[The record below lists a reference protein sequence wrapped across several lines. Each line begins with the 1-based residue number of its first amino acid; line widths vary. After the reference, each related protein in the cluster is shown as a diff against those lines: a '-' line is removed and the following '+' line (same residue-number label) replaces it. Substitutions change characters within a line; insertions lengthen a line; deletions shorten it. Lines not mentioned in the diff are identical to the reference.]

1 MATHLGRLSGPL
13 AIDCL
18 KSLNQRSAQSD
29 HRIEIAGRVWGD
41 SIQLSGTIEERAR
54 WQRDEI
60 AALGHH
66 PETRHT
72 AVPLWLDDD
81 PTIDGWHKLTE
92 TRVAGERDQ
101 SGWIVWDAALDEVG
115 NRSLA
120 QQITTVVPTGVRE
133 NFRPQRDPNGLYCLL
148 FGSDIEC
155 RQPSW
160 RGSMV
165 AIPPEAH
172 TATGSTD
179 VLGITDEWTRQSPA
193 GPVRCF
199 GGWPT
204 GDHTHLRWWC
214 PPQSAYGAAAEIWTG
229 GPREPWE
236 IDRSQGGHLRVAHHI
251 PEADHSR
258 PWEIYNGIVGIQRSN
273 GSTYRVRW
281 YNGSNW
287 STVRTIR
294 ILVDGQPL
302 PDARTLTIERNDLD
316 GHAVVL
322 RETFDHRPS
331 GATRYPVELHWSLY
345 RGQRGPG
352 LLVVTPA
359 ATLRAVETPGDATA
373 AYASSTLFS
382 AVDTSAAPKHL
393 ITTTTQSTHTGQGWR
408 HTASRSWWSIQMSLS
423 GAARET
429 PQDLENEWIS
439 SLLAQSRTFRT

>member
-1 MATHLGRLSGPL
+1 M
-13 AIDCL
+13 
-18 KSLNQRSAQSD
+18 
-29 HRIEIAGRVWGD
+29 
-41 SIQLSGTIEERAR
+41 
-54 WQRDEI
+54 
-60 AALGHH
+60 
-66 PETRHT
+66 
-72 AVPLWLDDD
+72 
-81 PTIDGWHKLTE
+81 
-92 TRVAGERDQ
+92 
-101 SGWIVWDAALDEVG
+101 
-115 NRSLA
+115 
-120 QQITTVVPTGVRE
+120 
-133 NFRPQRDPNGLYCLL
+133 
-148 FGSDIEC
+148 
-155 RQPSW
+155 
-160 RGSMV
+160 
-165 AIPPEAH
+165 
-172 TATGSTD
+172 
-179 VLGITDEWTRQSPA
+179 
-193 GPVRCF
+193 
-199 GGWPT
+199 
-204 GDHTHLRWWC
+204 
-214 PPQSAYGAAAEIWTG
+214 
-229 GPREPWE
+229 E

-423 GAARET
+423 GAARDAARPRERMDLVPARSIAHVPHMIREQAVGNGGFEVALTDDT
-429 PQDLENEWIS
+429 PSTS
-439 SLLAQSRTFRT
+439 SKQSAKATRST